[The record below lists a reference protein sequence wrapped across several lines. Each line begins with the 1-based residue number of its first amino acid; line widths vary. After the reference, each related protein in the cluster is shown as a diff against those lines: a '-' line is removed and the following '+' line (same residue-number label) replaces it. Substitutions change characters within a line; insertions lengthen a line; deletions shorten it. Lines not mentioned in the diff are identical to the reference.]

1 MIDVYAYGTGNGLR
15 ACVAMAECELEHTVH
30 KVDLANG
37 ENLTPEFLKLNPLGQ
52 VPVIVDHDGPG
63 GKPLTVS
70 QSAAIVLYAA
80 EKSGKF
86 LPTDAAARTLALQ
99 WLMFGASDIAGTNNA
114 IFMTTMRAPEKAPAI
129 IEFFEDRLYGLFG
142 DADER
147 LAEVEYLAGEISVAD
162 LAFYPFFALRK
173 PMLEGQEP
181 LSYLERWAATMAARP
196 GVAKGMAAIS

>member
-15 ACVAMAECELEHTVH
+15 PCVAMAECELEHTVH

-37 ENLTPEFLKLNPLGQ
+37 ENLTPEFLKLNPLGA

-63 GKPLTVS
+63 GKPLAIS

-80 EKSGKF
+80 EKSGRF
-86 LPTDAAARTLALQ
+86 LPSDAAVRTLALQ
-99 WLMFGASDIAGTNNA
+99 WLMFDASDIAGTNNA
-114 IFMTTMRAPEKAPAI
+114 IFMTTMRAPEKVPAA
-129 IEFFEDRLYGLFG
+129 IEMFENRLYSLFG
-142 DADER
+142 NTDQR

-162 LAFYPFFALRK
+162 LALYPFVALRK
-173 PMLEGQEP
+173 PLLEARDP
-181 LSYLERWAATMAARP
+181 LPNLERWAASMAVRP